1 MVDAVKKYSG
11 VDWNQVETLEQ
22 ARELAKEHHI
32 EFEERHKKGDILN
45 LFFEE
50 FVEEHLVQPTFVMDH
65 PVEISPLTKK
75 KPENPEYVERF
86 EFFMNGWEMANAY
99 SELND
104 PIDQRERF
112 QAQEEQFAQGDE
124 EANHTDEDFL
134 NALEIG
140 MPPTGGIG
148 FGIDRMCMLL
158 TDSAAIRD
166 VLLFPT
172 MKSQG
177 ASKNE
182 ANNAAQAGKAAAAEV
197 KAEEKAAEK
206 IDFSNVKIEPLFE
219 EMVDFDTFS
228 KSDFRAVKVKD
239 CVAVPKSKKL
249 LQFTL
254 DDGTGTDRTI
264 LSGIHEYY
272 EPEELIGKT
281 CIAIV
286 NLPPRKMMG
295 IDSCGMLISAV
306 HEVDGQEGLNL
317 LMVDDRI
324 PAGAKL
330 Y

>member
-1 MVDAVKKYSG
+1 
-11 VDWNQVETLEQ
+11 
-22 ARELAKEHHI
+22 
-32 EFEERHKKGDILN
+32 
-45 LFFEE
+45 
-50 FVEEHLVQPTFVMDH
+50 
-65 PVEISPLTKK
+65 
-75 KPENPEYVERF
+75 
-86 EFFMNGWEMANAY
+86 MNGWEMANAY

-182 ANNAAQAGKAAAAEV
+182 ANNAAQAGKAAEV